1 MLNKYER
8 IKKLAS
14 ELVSCEKKS
23 KQYALNPPD
32 INCGRAQ
39 RTTYNARWSR
49 IAEQRELIKLTLK
62 RLINEL

>member
-8 IKKLAS
+8 IKKLAN

-32 INCGRAQ
+32 VNCGRAQ

>member
-62 RLINEL
+62 RLIDEL

>member
-1 MLNKYER
+1 MLEKFER

-39 RTTYNARWSR
+39 RTTYHARWAT
-49 IAEQRELIKLTLK
+49 IAEERELIKLTLK